1 MQTMSL
7 RMEMDRYDE
16 YDEASD
22 EALSVTS
29 SGKPQLILAEDDSD
43 TRSLLACLL
52 RWEGYE
58 VLEASDGVELL
69 ARLEAAT
76 LDGTPIDAIVSDIK
90 MPRLSGL
97 DVLGAVGSEYWQTPF
112 ILITA
117 YGTKKA
123 YASARGLGATAV
135 LEKPITISRLDAVVR
150 SALAAGMTHW
160 CATGD
165 TGKGCG
171 A

>member
-1 MQTMSL
+1 MTL
-7 RMEMDRYDE
+7 RMEMDMDRYDE
-16 YDEASD
+16 PGEEGLRAP
-22 EALSVTS
+22 S
-29 SGKPQLILAEDDSD
+29 SEKLRLVLADDDAD
-43 TRSLLACLL
+43 TRNLLACLL

-69 ARLEAAT
+69 ARLEGAA
-76 LDGTPIDAIVSDIK
+76 LDGTPIDAIVADIK

-117 YGTKKA
+117 HGSKKA

-135 LEKPITISRLDAVVR
+135 LEKPFPINRLDAVLR
-150 SALAAGMTHW
+150 AALDGERRLH
-160 CATGD
+160 
-165 TGKGCG
+165 
-171 A
+171 